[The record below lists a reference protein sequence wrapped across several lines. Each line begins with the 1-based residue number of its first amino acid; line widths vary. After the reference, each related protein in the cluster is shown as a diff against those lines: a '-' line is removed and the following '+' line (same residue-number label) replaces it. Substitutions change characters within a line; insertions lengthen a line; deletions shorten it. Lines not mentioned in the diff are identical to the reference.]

1 MSKSSPS
8 PPPAPNPTTVA
19 NAQSKADINTAI
31 AQGTLNNVNQVT
43 PYGNLTYSQT
53 GSYDVNGNKVPQY
66 TATQTLTPAA
76 EQALQ
81 QQQQLTGGLYGLANS
96 QLNRIDNAVS
106 QPFDMSKVATLPNS
120 ANQYSTDA
128 ANAIFGQAKQNLDPQ
143 FAEEQSQLQDQLS
156 RQGIP
161 VGSQAYSQSLADFN
175 RSKNNAY
182 ATAQNS
188 ATTEGY
194 NVGQQQLAGQ
204 EGLAQQQ
211 IQQQNFTR
219 EQPLN
224 EAIALMG
231 GGQIQNPSFTN
242 TPQEQ
247 VAPTDVTGAYA
258 LQQSALNNNYN
269 QQVANNSA
277 AQGGMFGLGG
287 SALGALGSFAG
298 SPAGSAAL
306 LAISDRRS
314 KEDITKVGEL
324 FDGSPVY
331 RFRYIGN
338 PQWQIGLMAQDVQE
352 REPEAVQ
359 NINGL
364 LHVNYHK
371 ATENSVKMAR
381 GSL

>member
-1 MSKSSPS
+1 MGKSSPS

-19 NAQSKADINTAI
+19 NAQSAADINTAS
-31 AQGTLNNVNQVT
+31 AQAALNNVNQVT
-43 PYGNLTYSQT
+43 PYGNLTYNQT
-53 GSYDVNGNKVPQY
+53 GSTNVNGNQVPQF

-106 QPFDMSKVATLPNS
+106 QPFDMSKVATLPTN

-194 NVGQQQLAGQ
+194 NVGQQQLAGE

-231 GGQIQNPSFTN
+231 GGQVQNPSFSN
-242 TPQEQ
+242 TPQTQ

-269 QQVANNSA
+269 QQVAQNSA
-277 AQGGMFGLGG
+277 TQGGMFGLG
-287 SALGALGSFAG
+287 SAGIMAL
-298 SPAGSAAL
+298 AL
-306 LAISDRRS
+306 SDRRT

-324 FDGSPVY
+324 FDGSPIY

-338 PQWQIGLMAQDVQE
+338 PQWQIGLMAQEVQE
-352 REPEAVQ
+352 RNPDAIEE
-359 NINGL
+359 INGL
-364 LHVNYHK
+364 LHVNYQK
-371 ATENSVKMAR
+371 ATQPSVKMA
-381 GSL
+381 GGDL